1 MKNVCISA
9 FLAVIFT
16 TVPVVVGAST
26 SPDKITQ
33 PVPVVVH
40 VVGCRPNQIIDLD
53 ATQNSVYVALIGTLK
68 LGELNDVPFTVS
80 PRAGSV
86 ADLNFALVPGSYE
99 LFINLRDRN
108 SKLPGPFSNM
118 MESNFVFTVL
128 PAQPRHLTTVLCNSI
143 TLIDSHRT
151 VSGLLPTPGLD
162 VALVS
167 SAGVEP
173 VGVDGVGYYASS
185 VRDGPL
191 WLRVYLDGSRQYFCD
206 FLVPESERAG
216 PESSYQSLRYDFDW
230 TSLASPPKSTS
241 CRLHT

>member
-1 MKNVCISA
+1 MKIITTAAILVFI
-9 FLAVIFT
+9 LFT
-16 TVPVVVGAST
+16 APLVGGAST
-26 SPDKITQ
+26 SPDEISQ
-33 PVPVVVH
+33 PVPVIVH
-40 VVGCRPNQIIDLD
+40 VVGCRPNQTIDLD
-53 ATQNSVYVALIGTLK
+53 STQNSVSVALVETLK
-68 LGELNDVPFTVS
+68 LGKLGDVLFTVS
-80 PRAGSV
+80 PRAGQV
-86 ADLNFALVPGSYE
+86 ADLNLALVPGSYE

-118 MESNFVFTVL
+118 MMSNLVFTVL

-143 TLIDSHRT
+143 TLFDSHRT

-173 VGVDGVGYYASS
+173 VNVDGVGYYASF
-185 VRDGPL
+185 VQDGPL

-216 PESSYQSLRYDFDW
+216 SQSLYQSLRYDFDW

-241 CRLHT
+241 CRLHA